1 MFTSHGFAGVK
12 AAYEYGVASDLFI
25 VKENHRLWRWS
36 AS

>member
-25 VKENHRLWRWS
+25 EKKTPRLWRWS